1 MKKNAGIL
9 LVLLIFV
16 ITLGCVVETIKPEVK
31 GTTFKSVSPKVD
43 VQVDP
48 KFKYIGKFDEAI
60 LQKRGEATVIK
71 YDVYVF
77 GVIENDE
84 LQEAV
89 AMVYQTL
96 PDGWKWVPSI
106 PKGSTYMRFSG
117 YKWLVSYRVGTP
129 QYLFGKLGQKMSFSN
144 NMSFAE
150 TYALKEFQYSY
161 FERIL

>member
-60 LQKRGEATVIK
+60 LQKRGASAVIK
-71 YDVYVF
+71 YEVYVF
-77 GVIENDE
+77 GIMENE
-84 LQEAV
+84 TLIEAV
-89 AMVYQTL
+89 AMMYQTL
-96 PDGWKWVPSI
+96 PDGWNWVAAVPRGI
-106 PKGSTYMRFSG
+106 PYIEAGG
-117 YKWLVSYRVGTP
+117 YKWASGYRIGTP
-129 QYLFGKLGQKMSFSN
+129 QYLFGKLGEKVFHSCRWS
-144 NMSFAE
+144 
-150 TYALKEFQYSY
+150 
-161 FERIL
+161 